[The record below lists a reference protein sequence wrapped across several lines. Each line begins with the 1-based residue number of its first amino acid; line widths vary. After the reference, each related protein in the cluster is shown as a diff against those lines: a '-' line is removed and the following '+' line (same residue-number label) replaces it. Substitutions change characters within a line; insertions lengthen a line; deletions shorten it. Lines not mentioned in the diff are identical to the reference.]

1 MHCTSEKLYYL
12 PRINPYI
19 LQQQKVAER
28 LALANTI
35 QRVPHELQP
44 RQHARYPEDNTWEY
58 ERWLKDNIRPQEL
71 VGKDRT
77 YLPILWTGYW
87 CNNGYGTKDKA
98 KRTLQRFIDS
108 LPRSK
113 KFFSVVQY
121 DDGPMVDF
129 KDLDIKIFG
138 MSGGRIDYPIP
149 LLCMPHKYEFPGIK
163 KDIFCSFVGGDT
175 HPIRRELVKE
185 FEGKDGC
192 YVTMK
197 KHSLEDYCKILARSV
212 FALSPRGYGKSS
224 FRIAEALQYDAIPV
238 YISDELIIPYNEFAP
253 IVERLSSEIGNLY
266 HQLKSFDLDILS
278 DLGLGKRDYRYTYE
292 GCKQKILENI

>member
-1 MHCTSEKLYYL
+1 MA
-12 PRINPYI
+12 PRINLYI
-19 LQQQKVAER
+19 LQQERIAQK

-35 QRVPHELQP
+35 QKVPQEFQP
-44 RQHARYPEDNTWEY
+44 RQISRYPEDNSYEF
-58 ERWLKDNIRPQEL
+58 ERWLKDTTTAQEL
-71 VGKDRT
+71 VGKPRT

-87 CNNGYGTKDKA
+87 CNNGYGTKNKA

-113 KFFSVVQY
+113 RFFSVVQY

-149 LLCMPHKYEFPGIK
+149 LLCQPHKYEFPGIK

-185 FEGKDGC
+185 FEGKPDC

-212 FALSPRGYGKSS
+212 FALCPRGYGASS
-224 FRIAEALQYDAIPV
+224 FRIQEALHYGAIPV
-238 YISDELIIPYNEFAP
+238 YVSDKFILPYNELFAG
-253 IVERLSSEIGNLY
+253 VEVVTERIPEAHFL
-266 HQLKSFDLDILS
+266 LKMLDPAIYSWLFI
-278 DLGLGKRDYRYTYE
+278 DDNKFKYTYE